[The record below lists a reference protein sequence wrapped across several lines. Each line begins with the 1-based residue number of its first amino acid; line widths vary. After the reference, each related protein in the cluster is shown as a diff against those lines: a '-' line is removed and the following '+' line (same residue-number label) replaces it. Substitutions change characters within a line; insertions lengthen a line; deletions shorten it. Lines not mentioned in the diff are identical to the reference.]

1 MDNKGCITCQ
11 KCEQVGINFFC
22 GRKKLTQKQLYNKYG
37 FCERY
42 EPYEPKKQKEKQM
55 TEQEYLQTCTTEQL
69 AKVIINIAF
78 SEGFDSV
85 RFKCG
90 TNYYCSSSSLHPY
103 KDAEKIVIKEW
114 LNKPH
119 KE

>member
-69 AKVIINIAF
+69 IRFLLWYPQNVFGYPKPKMSIAD
-78 SEGFDSV
+78 EE
-85 RFKCG
+85 
-90 TNYYCSSSSLHPY
+90 
-103 KDAEKIVIKEW
+103 DAIREW
-114 LNKPH
+114 LKQPRTT